1 MYRELGPEDHQKM
14 LGLGPDD
21 LPELLILLGVFD
33 VHRGAERFS
42 RYLEN
47 ATFSRSE
54 TSASGVPY
62 YTGEHRG
69 TRVALSGC
77 FGGPMAA
84 MSAHAWCGAG
94 VKTVVQL
101 GWYGALQ
108 FGTDLGDVVVPRH
121 AERQDGVSDWYLAK
135 GSLPMPHRSWRTPLQ
150 HSSPPAASRSTSTRS
165 TPRPR
170 FSPNRAT

>member
-54 TSASGVPY
+54 TRDRKS
-62 YTGEHRG
+62 
-69 TRVALSGC
+69 
-77 FGGPMAA
+77 
-84 MSAHAWCGAG
+84 
-94 VKTVVQL
+94 VV
-101 GWYGALQ
+101 
-108 FGTDLGDVVVPRH
+108 
-121 AERQDGVSDWYLAK
+121 
-135 GSLPMPHRSWRTPLQ
+135 
-150 HSSPPAASRSTSTRS
+150 
-165 TPRPR
+165 
-170 FSPNRAT
+170 

>member
-69 TRVALSGC
+69 TRVALSGLPWLPPSVARWRRC
-77 FGGPMAA
+77 SPTP
-84 MSAHAWCGAG
+84 G
-94 VKTVVQL
+94 VAPV
-101 GWYGALQ
+101 
-108 FGTDLGDVVVPRH
+108 
-121 AERQDGVSDWYLAK
+121 
-135 GSLPMPHRSWRTPLQ
+135 
-150 HSSPPAASRSTSTRS
+150 
-165 TPRPR
+165 
-170 FSPNRAT
+170 